1 LLYPTIILLVVGVAA
16 GTFGSMVGVGGGMLM
31 IPVLTLMGLEPSQI
45 ASTSLIAVTST
56 GISSTIEY
64 SRQKRI
70 DYLVGLKIAALAIPG
85 AIIGAFLS
93 SYISLEHFKAYFA
106 IILILAGLY
115 IVYRNSIL
123 KERHQEK
130 TNSKSMHLLFYMGS
144 FTAGIISSLFGIG
157 GGIIFVP
164 SMVII
169 LGVSM
174 FRAGPNSQLAL
185 LITSLVGVFTHSL
198 LGHTN
203 YVYGILLA
211 IGALTGGYI
220 GARLSRHVR
229 EGVLQ
234 ILLSTSL
241 IGVAVK
247 LLLDFIINK

>member
-1 LLYPTIILLVVGVAA
+1 MIYIPIILLAIGVVA
-16 GTFGSMVGVGGGMLM
+16 GTFGSMVGVGGGILM
-31 IPVLTLMGLEPSQI
+31 VPVLTVLGLEPSQI

-93 SYISLEHFKAYFA
+93 SYISFEHFKIYFA
-106 IILILAGLY
+106 ILLIFAGLY
-115 IVYRNSIL
+115 VLYRNSIL
-123 KERHQEK
+123 KEKSSK
-130 TNSKSMHLLFYMGS
+130 TDSKRMHLLFYMGS

-169 LGVSM
+169 LGISM

-185 LITSLVGVFTHSL
+185 LITSIVGVFTHSF

-203 YVYGILLA
+203 YIYGILLA
-211 IGALTGGYI
+211 IGALTGGFI
-220 GARLSRHVR
+220 GARVSQHVR
-229 EGVLQ
+229 EDILQ
-234 ILLSTSL
+234 ILLSISL
-241 IGVAVK
+241 IGFAVK
-247 LLLDFIINK
+247 LIIDFISNK

>member
-1 LLYPTIILLVVGVAA
+1 MA
-16 GTFGSMVGVGGGMLM
+16 GTFGSMVGVGGGVLM
-31 IPVLTLMGLEPSQI
+31 IPVLAVLGLEPSQI

-93 SYISLEHFKAYFA
+93 SYITFEHFKVYFA
-106 IILILAGLY
+106 IILILTGLY
-115 IVYRNSIL
+115 VIYRNSIL
-123 KERHQEK
+123 KAKRPK
-130 TNSKSMHLLFYMGS
+130 KPVSKSMRLLFYMGS

-169 LGVSM
+169 LGVSI

-203 YVYGILLA
+203 YIDGILLA

-220 GARLSRHVR
+220 GARLSQHVR
-229 EGVLQ
+229 ENILQ
-234 ILLSTSL
+234 ILLSLSL

-247 LLLDFIINK
+247 LLLDFINNK

>member
-1 LLYPTIILLVVGVAA
+1 MVA

-93 SYISLEHFKAYFA
+93 SYISLEHFKVYFA

-164 SMVII
+164 SMVIM
-169 LGVSM
+169 LGASM

-185 LITSLVGVFTHSL
+185 MVTSLVGVFTHSL
-198 LGHTN
+198 LGHPN
-203 YVYGILLA
+203 YIDGILLA
-211 IGALTGGYI
+211 IGAFIGGYI

-229 EGVLQ
+229 ERILQ
-234 ILLSTSL
+234 ILLSTFL

-247 LLLDFIINK
+247 FLLDFVNNK

>member
-1 LLYPTIILLVVGVAA
+1 LIYIPIILLAVGVVA
-16 GTFGSMVGVGGGMLM
+16 GTFGSMVGVGGGILM
-31 IPVLTLMGLEPSQI
+31 VPVLTVLGLEPSQI

-85 AIIGAFLS
+85 AILGAFLS
-93 SYISLEHFKAYFA
+93 SYVPFEHFKVYFA
-106 IILILAGLY
+106 VILIFTGLY
-115 IVYRNSIL
+115 ILYRKSIL
-123 KERHQEK
+123 KERPSK
-130 TNSKSMHLLFYMGS
+130 TDSKLLQLLFYTGS

-185 LITSLVGVFTHSL
+185 LITSIVGVFSHSL

-203 YVYGILLA
+203 YIYGILLA
-211 IGALTGGYI
+211 IGSLTGGFI
-220 GARLSRHVR
+220 GARVSQYVR
-229 EGVLQ
+229 EDILQ
-234 ILLSTSL
+234 ILLSMSL

-247 LLLDFIINK
+247 LLIDFINNK

>member
-1 LLYPTIILLVVGVAA
+1 MA
-16 GTFGSMVGVGGGMLM
+16 GTFGSMVGVGGGILM
-31 IPVLTLMGLEPSQI
+31 IPVLTVLGLEPSQI

-70 DYLVGLKIAALAIPG
+70 DYFLGLKIAALAIPG

-93 SYISLEHFKAYFA
+93 SYISFEHFKVYFA
-106 IILILAGLY
+106 IILILTGLY
-115 IVYRNSIL
+115 IIYRNSIL
-123 KERHQEK
+123 KERRKK
-130 TNSKSMHLLFYMGS
+130 TNSKSMHLLFYVGS

-164 SMVII
+164 LMVI
-169 LGVSM
+169 LLRVSM

-247 LLLDFIINK
+247 LLLDFINNK

>member
-1 LLYPTIILLVVGVAA
+1 
-16 GTFGSMVGVGGGMLM
+16 MVGVGGGTLI
-31 IPVLTLMGLEPSQI
+31 IPILTVMGLEPSQI

-93 SYISLEHFKAYFA
+93 SYISFEHFKVYFA
-106 IILILAGLY
+106 IILILTGLY
-115 IVYRNSIL
+115 IIYRNSIL
-123 KERHQEK
+123 KERRKK
-130 TNSKSMHLLFYMGS
+130 TNSKSMHLLFYVGS

-164 SMVII
+164 LMVI
-169 LGVSM
+169 LLRVSM

-247 LLLDFIINK
+247 LLLDFINNK

>member
-1 LLYPTIILLVVGVAA
+1 MA
-16 GTFGSMVGVGGGMLM
+16 GTFGSMVGVGGGILM
-31 IPVLTLMGLEPSQI
+31 IPILTVMGLEPSQI
-45 ASTSLIAVTST
+45 ASTSLIAVTCT

-93 SYISLEHFKAYFA
+93 SYISFEHFKVYFA
-106 IILILAGLY
+106 IILILTGLY

-123 KERHQEK
+123 LKERRQTK

-220 GARLSRHVR
+220 GARFSRHVR

-247 LLLDFIINK
+247 LLLDFINNK

>member
-1 LLYPTIILLVVGVAA
+1 
-16 GTFGSMVGVGGGMLM
+16 GTFGSMVGVGGGILM
-31 IPVLTLMGLEPSQI
+31 IPVLTVLGLEPSQI

-93 SYISLEHFKAYFA
+93 SYISFEHFKVYFA
-106 IILILAGLY
+106 IILILTGLY
-115 IVYRNSIL
+115 IIYRNSIL
-123 KERHQEK
+123 KERRKK
-130 TNSKSMHLLFYMGS
+130 TNSKSMHLLFYVGS

-164 SMVII
+164 LMVI
-169 LGVSM
+169 LLRVSM

-247 LLLDFIINK
+247 LLLDFINNK

>member
-1 LLYPTIILLVVGVAA
+1 MA
-16 GTFGSMVGVGGGMLM
+16 GTFGSMVGVGGGILM
-31 IPVLTLMGLEPSQI
+31 IPVLSIMGLEPSQI
-45 ASTSLIAVTST
+45 ASTSLVAVTST

-85 AIIGAFLS
+85 AIIGTFLS
-93 SYISLEHFKAYFA
+93 SYISLQHFKVYLA
-106 IILILAGLY
+106 IILILTG
-115 IVYRNSIL
+115 IFIIYRNSIL
-123 KERHQEK
+123 KERKKTPKK
-130 TNSKSMHLLFYMGS
+130 TNSKSMYLLFYMGS
-144 FTAGIISSLFGIG
+144 FTAGIVSRLFGIG

-229 EGVLQ
+229 ESVLQ

-247 LLLDFIINK
+247 LLLDFINNK

>member
-1 LLYPTIILLVVGVAA
+1 VVA
-16 GTFGSMVGVGGGMLM
+16 GTFGSMVGVGGGTLI
-31 IPVLTLMGLEPSQI
+31 IPILTVMGLEPSQI

-93 SYISLEHFKAYFA
+93 SYISFEHFKVYFA
-106 IILILAGLY
+106 IILILTGLY
-115 IVYRNSIL
+115 IIYRNSIL
-123 KERHQEK
+123 KERRKK
-130 TNSKSMHLLFYMGS
+130 TNSKSMHLLFYVGS

-164 SMVII
+164 LMVI
-169 LGVSM
+169 LLRVSM

-247 LLLDFIINK
+247 LLLDFINNK